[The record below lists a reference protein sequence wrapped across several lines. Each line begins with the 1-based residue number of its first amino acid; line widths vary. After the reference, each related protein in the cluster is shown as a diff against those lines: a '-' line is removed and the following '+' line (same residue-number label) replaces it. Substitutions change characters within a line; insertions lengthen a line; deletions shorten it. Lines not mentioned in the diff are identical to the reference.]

1 MGESVSFAWQIAPRD
16 IDRLPFMDSKSLE
29 KHALQLPAADRAKLA
44 HKLLE
49 SLDTLSDAEREQLW
63 LAEAGRRAAQIDSGE
78 VQLVPGQEVAR
89 KARALLK

>member
-1 MGESVSFAWQIAPRD
+1 
-16 IDRLPFMDSKSLE
+16 MDSKLVE
-29 KHALQLPAADRAKLA
+29 KHALELSAPDRAKLA

-63 LAEAGRRAAQIDSGE
+63 LTEAARRAAQIDSGE
-78 VQLVPGQEVAR
+78 VELVPGQEVAR